1 MPSIISVKQMKKGQ
15 RSEKVDVM
23 SIVVSGEDSRTQG
36 EINKILTEAKK
47 STEKG
52 FPSMAGNFFT

>member
-36 EINKILTEAKK
+36 EINKILKEAKK